1 MASSPARRE
10 ASDERRR
17 ADGSREEDEPDV
29 AVRSASQRR
38 AQQGRQRRRN
48 NDGDDEEEEEIDRAE
63 ELRYGAHSMVK
74 LIIPVTLCMAVVT
87 ASMLAITSFGTAQQG
102 YLVYTP
108 FHENGNESSGQKL
121 GEAFVNVI
129 IILVVVVVMT
139 VVLVC
144 LFKYRCYKAVTVWLV
159 GASVLALGWFSIYY
173 MDKVWQI
180 YNIRMD
186 WVTASLIS
194 WNFAVAG
201 IFAIHWQ
208 GPLRVRQV
216 CLVATCVFIAL
227 IFIQF
232 LPPWTGWV
240 LLALIAVYDLVA
252 VLTPCGPLKKLVE
265 LAQERDEP
273 LLPSLVYST
282 TMMWTVGMADRDP
295 ERGRARRTSPEGAD
309 EERQALV
316 SGGSDDEDIETEVL
330 EESNADA
337 RRAVRALGRSQTSSE
352 GGRRLRVSPEGR
364 GDGEEGGQ
372 RRQQTQDDDEGV

>member
-1 MASSPARRE
+1 M
-10 ASDERRR
+10 
-17 ADGSREEDEPDV
+17 
-29 AVRSASQRR
+29 
-38 AQQGRQRRRN
+38 
-48 NDGDDEEEEEIDRAE
+48 
-63 ELRYGAHSMVK
+63 RYGAHSMVK

-144 LFKYRCYKAVTVWLV
+144 LFKYRCYKAGDRLAGRCLCARSRLV
-159 GASVLALGWFSIYY
+159 LHLLHGQGLADLQHSHGLGNGFADQLELRRSGHLRYPLARTAACATSVPGCY
-173 MDKVWQI
+173 V
-180 YNIRMD
+180 
-186 WVTASLIS
+186 
-194 WNFAVAG
+194 
-201 IFAIHWQ
+201 
-208 GPLRVRQV
+208 RVHRSD
-216 CLVATCVFIAL
+216 
-227 IFIQF
+227 FIQF

-337 RRAVRALGRSQTSSE
+337 RRA
-352 GGRRLRVSPEGR
+352 
-364 GDGEEGGQ
+364 GESAWKKSNI
-372 RRQQTQDDDEGV
+372 V